1 MSKRKRIKKVK
12 KRQYGSNKHHLIF
25 QHRHYSRGYAKLLRE
40 AFVYEIP
47 IDVHNELHNVILHD
61 IPRPSDT
68 EIREMYQTYISHK
81 ELFEASDVLTV
92 CEWLATAC
100 RDPAWQA
107 CMMRQY
113 KFLKSKMDGM

>member
-12 KRQYGSNKHHLIF
+12 RPQCFNKHHLIF

-40 AFVYEIP
+40 AFVYDIP
-47 IDVHNELHNVILHD
+47 IDIHNELHNVILHD

-68 EIREMYQTYISHK
+68 EIREMYQAYISHK
-81 ELFEASDVLTV
+81 ELIEASDVLTV

-113 KFLKSKMDGM
+113 KFLKSKMDA